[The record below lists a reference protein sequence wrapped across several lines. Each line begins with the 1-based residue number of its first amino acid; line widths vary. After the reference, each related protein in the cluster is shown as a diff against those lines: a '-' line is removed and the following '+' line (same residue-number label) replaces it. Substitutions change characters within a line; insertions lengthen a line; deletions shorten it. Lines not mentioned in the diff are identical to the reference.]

1 MRMKIIQI
9 CKIKYKRKKKN
20 HLIIIVGDKRDKRK
34 EKKNEWMTMII
45 DRNMTLSLL
54 FFWCA
59 SSSSR
64 AEKFSP
70 FFLHCIVSS
79 FALWSFFSLAHLF
92 LPMAYI
98 DYLFVCVPSLNTTR
112 EKREATKYEFLPVW

>member
-1 MRMKIIQI
+1 MKIIQI

-54 FFWCA
+54 
-59 SSSSR
+59 
-64 AEKFSP
+64 
-70 FFLHCIVSS
+70 
-79 FALWSFFSLAHLF
+79 LF
-92 LPMAYI
+92 
-98 DYLFVCVPSLNTTR
+98 
-112 EKREATKYEFLPVW
+112 